1 MFTSLLDIINL
12 LSLLLLLGGPFFYAL
27 LWLPSSAGIESDA
40 GLKVHRRISRVML
53 VAGGLYLCTL
63 IIKLLF
69 HYRTVEVVD
78 LDYFPGDTVS
88 VLRLLNLMLVPV
100 VLYLFQNFSRLSG
113 HSPRSWLAVCAIV
126 ILMTQAAGSHSA
138 SEGILPYLSH
148 LVHLLAVV
156 IWAGGTGYFAMLP
169 WQFVID
175 DSTVLGDVIRKLDQ
189 RLYSLILLAFI
200 VVVLTG
206 TILAMVH
213 INSNA
218 ALHGTF
224 YGKALL
230 FKMGLMMLLILVLSV
245 HLLRTGRMLNNIID
259 TVAQMHAQS
268 VLIKYGRM
276 IKLEAILITGVLVA
290 AAALLGSP
298 PPDTPP
304 FLNPQTLSL
313 SVGNQPV
320 RLEMQPVAGKLD
332 SVRMEI
338 FLPAPLAPGDATQVY
353 LHLSLPEAELDLDQQ
368 EALRVSA
375 DSYQGDITFPVP
387 GLWQMELTV
396 MGATGTILATTG
408 LIIQE
413 QPLADDI
420 STYLSMHSILYN
432 PANRISFGIGVL
444 LVVIY
449 GWLVWQARR
458 EQVPAWLILAGPAGI
473 LFGLYLLLSVALVTT
488 YPTTYQTNPQPFTSA
503 VVAQGQQAYLQTCA
517 DCHGSSGKGDGPWA
531 ISHRGRIPDLGSPH
545 LDVHTDGEIY
555 WWITRGIPELSM
567 PGRDQE
573 LNEDQRWQ
581 LVNFIRSLR
590 HGVSGS

>member
-27 LWLPSSAGIESDA
+27 LWLPCSAGIESDA
-40 GLKVHRRISRVML
+40 GLKVHHRISRVML

-69 HYRTVEVVD
+69 HYRTVEAVD
-78 LDYFPGDTVS
+78 LDYLPGDTVS
-88 VLRLLNLMLVPV
+88 VLRLLNLILVPV
-100 VLYLFQNFSRLSG
+100 VLYLFQKYSRLSG
-113 HSPRSWLAVCAIV
+113 HSTRYGLAVCALV
-126 ILMTQAAGSHSA
+126 ILMIQAAGSHSA
-138 SEGILPYLSH
+138 AEGILPYMSH
-148 LVHLLAVV
+148 LVHWLAAV
-156 IWAGGTGYFAMLP
+156 IWAGGTVYFALLP
-169 WQFVID
+169 WQYVIANCGVYR
-175 DSTVLGDVIRKLDQ
+175 TVIWKLDQ

-206 TILAMVH
+206 TMLAMVH
-213 INSNA
+213 VHSNA

-230 FKMGLMMLLILVLSV
+230 IKLGLMMLLTLVLSI
-245 HLLRTGRMLNNIID
+245 HLLRVGRNLKTIKGTAD
-259 TVAQMHAQS
+259 QSLTQS

-276 IKLEAILITGVLVA
+276 IKLEAVLISGVLVT
-290 AAALLGSP
+290 AAALQGFT

-304 FLNPQTLSL
+304 FLNPQTLNL
-313 SVGNQPV
+313 SAGGQPV
-320 RLEMQPVAGKLD
+320 RVEIQPVAGKLD

-338 FLPAPLAPGDATQVY
+338 FLPPALAPGDATQIY
-353 LHLSLPEAELDLDQQ
+353 LHMLLSEADLELDQQ

-375 DSYQGDITFPVP
+375 DSYQGDVTFPVP
-387 GLWQMELTV
+387 GHWQMELTV

-432 PANRISFGIGVL
+432 RANRISFGIGAL

-458 EQVPAWLILAGPAGI
+458 ERVSTWLILAGPAGI

-531 ISHRGRIPDLGSPH
+531 ITHRGQIPDLGSPH